1 MSVNVWSRAR
11 TLSRELGRP
20 DIDPLG
26 RLVFDDKG
34 RRLVLPTSLSG
45 TSALQ
50 RECSEGRARI
60 TTFAGV
66 PVAEVAADVELL
78 EEVDF
83 DEVRVGDTVYNVA
96 SGGWGVVRHIGS
108 SSLYTSLREIAHR
121 GDPLVRSRSV
131 GGVR

>member
-11 TLSRELGRP
+11 TLSRKLGRP

-50 RECSEGRARI
+50 RECSAGLARM

-78 EEVDF
+78 EEV
-83 DEVRVGDTVYNVA
+83 T
-96 SGGWGVVRHIGS
+96 SGRAAC
-108 SSLYTSLREIAHR
+108 T
-121 GDPLVRSRSV
+121 PRSGRSPT
-131 GGVR
+131 GETPWSARSEA

>member
-50 RECSEGRARI
+50 RECS
-60 TTFAGV
+60 
-66 PVAEVAADVELL
+66 
-78 EEVDF
+78 
-83 DEVRVGDTVYNVA
+83 
-96 SGGWGVVRHIGS
+96 
-108 SSLYTSLREIAHR
+108 
-121 GDPLVRSRSV
+121 
-131 GGVR
+131 

>member
-1 MSVNVWSRAR
+1 MSVNVWNQAR

-50 RECSEGRARI
+50 RECSEGRARM

-66 PVAEVAADVELL
+66 PVGEVAADAKLL
-78 EEVDF
+78 EEVSF
-83 DEVRVGDTVYNVA
+83 DEVRVGDTIHNVS
-96 SGGWGVVRHIGS
+96 SGGWGVVRYIGA

-121 GDPLVRSRSV
+121 GDSLVRPV
-131 GGVR
+131 GGAR

>member
-1 MSVNVWSRAR
+1 MSVNVWLRAR
-11 TLSRELGRP
+11 VLCRKLGRP

-26 RLVFDDKG
+26 RLVFDDEG

-50 RECSEGRARI
+50 RECSAGLTRM

-78 EEVDF
+78 EEVGF
-83 DEVRVGDTVYNVA
+83 DEVRVGDTIHNVA

-121 GDPLVRSRSV
+121 GDPLVRSV

>member
-1 MSVNVWSRAR
+1 MSVNVWLRAR

-20 DIDPLG
+20 EIDPLG
-26 RLVFDDKG
+26 RLVFDDEG

-50 RECSEGRARI
+50 RECSAGLARM

-78 EEVDF
+78 EEVGF
-83 DEVRVGDTVYNVA
+83 DEVRVGDTIHNVA

-121 GDPLVRSRSV
+121 GDPLVRSV

>member
-50 RECSEGRARI
+50 RECSAGLARM
-60 TTFAGV
+60 TTFSGV
-66 PVAEVAADVELL
+66 PVGEVASDVELL
-78 EEVDF
+78 KEVDF
-83 DEVRVGDTVYNVA
+83 DEVRIGDTVHNVT

-108 SSLYTSLREIAHR
+108 NSLYTSLREIAHR
-121 GDPLVRSRSV
+121 GDSLVRPV
-131 GGVR
+131 GGTK

>member
-26 RLVFDDKG
+26 RLVFDDEG

-50 RECSEGRARI
+50 RECSEGRARM
-60 TTFAGV
+60 TTFSGV
-66 PVAEVAADVELL
+66 PVGEVAADVELL
-78 EEVDF
+78 KEVSF

-121 GDPLVRSRSV
+121 GDSLVRPV
-131 GGVR
+131 GGTK

>member
-11 TLSRELGRP
+11 TLARKLGRP

-26 RLVFDDKG
+26 RLVFDDGG

-50 RECSEGRARI
+50 RECSAGLARM

-83 DEVRVGDTVYNVA
+83 DKVRVGDTIHNVT

-108 SSLYTSLREIAHR
+108 NSLYTSLREIAQR
-121 GDPLVRSRSV
+121 GDSLVRSV

>member
-11 TLSRELGRP
+11 TLSRKLGRP

-50 RECSEGRARI
+50 RECSAGLARM

-83 DEVRVGDTVYNVA
+83 DEVRVGDTIHNVA
-96 SGGWGVVRHIGS
+96 SGGWGVVRHIGLR
-108 SSLYTSLREIAHR
+108 SLYTSLREIAHR
-121 GDPLVRSRSV
+121 GDPLVRSV
-131 GGVR
+131 GVVR

>member
-1 MSVNVWSRAR
+1 MSVNVWLRAR
-11 TLSRELGRP
+11 VLCRKLGRP

-26 RLVFDDKG
+26 RLVFDDEG

-50 RECSEGRARI
+50 RECSAGLARM

-78 EEVDF
+78 EEVGF
-83 DEVRVGDTVYNVA
+83 DEVRVGDTIHNVA

-121 GDPLVRSRSV
+121 GDPLVRSV

>member
-1 MSVNVWSRAR
+1 M
-11 TLSRELGRP
+11 
-20 DIDPLG
+20 
-26 RLVFDDKG
+26 
-34 RRLVLPTSLSG
+34 LPTSLSG

-50 RECSEGRARI
+50 RECSEGRARM
-60 TTFAGV
+60 TTFNGV

-121 GDPLVRSRSV
+121 GDPLVRSV

>member
-11 TLSRELGRP
+11 VLCRELGRP

-26 RLVFDDKG
+26 RLVFDDEG

-50 RECSEGRARI
+50 RECSAGLARM

-78 EEVDF
+78 EEVGF
-83 DEVRVGDTVYNVA
+83 DEVRVGDTIHNVA

-121 GDPLVRSRSV
+121 GDPLVRSV

>member
-11 TLSRELGRP
+11 TLSRKLGRP

-26 RLVFDDKG
+26 RLVFDDKE

-50 RECSEGRARI
+50 RECSAGLARM

-78 EEVDF
+78 EEVGF
-83 DEVRVGDTVYNVA
+83 DEVRVGDTVHNVA

-108 SSLYTSLREIAHR
+108 NSLYTSLREIAHR
-121 GDPLVRSRSV
+121 GDPLVRSV

>member
-11 TLSRELGRP
+11 VLCRELGRP

-26 RLVFDDKG
+26 RLVFDDEG

-50 RECSEGRARI
+50 RECSAGLARI

-78 EEVDF
+78 EEVGF
-83 DEVRVGDTVYNVA
+83 DEVRVGDTIHNVA

-121 GDPLVRSRSV
+121 GDPLVRSV

>member
-1 MSVNVWSRAR
+1 MSVNVWLRAR

-26 RLVFDDKG
+26 RLVFDDEG

-50 RECSEGRARI
+50 RECSAGLARM

-78 EEVDF
+78 EEVGF
-83 DEVRVGDTVYNVA
+83 DEVRVGDTIHNVA

-121 GDPLVRSRSV
+121 GDPLVRSV